1 MVKDGVSAFC
11 HSQKSLRTLEKS
23 IVLPGRKIRV
33 HHSLWCDEDTLSERR
48 EGVGL
53 QKGLSGTKL
62 SCTLIKSEAR
72 KTSVWEGA

>member
-33 HHSLWCDEDTLSERR
+33 LVIHFRVMRTLSQNGGR
-48 EGVGL
+48 E
-53 QKGLSGTKL
+53 
-62 SCTLIKSEAR
+62 
-72 KTSVWEGA
+72 